1 MKKLLNFKNIAIAAL
16 IIYVLLQWFN
26 PGGVMPGGRTIRRT
40 IKIDGKKYEV
50 LKHTIDTIEVEKVK
64 VVTKKGEDIVH
75 EVIDVDTLVL
85 KELVNVDTAAL
96 LKDYLAKVV
105 YKDTL
110 TLDGGLGTIALTD
123 TITKNRILGRTW
135 DAKVKERI
143 IKEELIVKEPA
154 KAQLYYGLNAG
165 FNKEDYVSAVGGG
178 LILKTKKDKLYQFNL
193 GVNNRTT
200 DGTNGGFSPYVGFG
214 TYWKIKVKK

>member
-1 MKKLLNFKNIAIAAL
+1 MKKLLNLKNIAIAVL
-16 IIYVLLQWFN
+16 VVIVLLEYFN
-26 PGGVMPGGRTIRRT
+26 PGGVMPGKTIR
-40 IKIDGKKYEV
+40 IDGKKYEV
-50 LKHTIDTIEVEKVK
+50 LKHTIDTVEVEKVK
-64 VVTKKGEDIVH
+64 VVTKKGKDIVH

-165 FNKEDYVSAVGGG
+165 FNKTDYVSAVGAGV
-178 LILKTKKDKLYQFNL
+178 ILKTKKDKLYQL
-193 GVNNRTT
+193 GIGVNNRTT
-200 DGTNGGFSPYVGFG
+200 DGTNGAFSPYVGFG

>member
-1 MKKLLNFKNIAIAAL
+1 MKKFVNFKNIAIVAL
-16 IIYVLLQWFN
+16 VIWILLQWFN
-26 PGGVMPGGRTIRRT
+26 PGGVMPGGRTIR
-40 IKIDGKKYEV
+40 IDGKKYEV
-50 LKHTIDTIEVEKVK
+50 LKHTIDTVEVEKVK

-85 KELVNVDTAAL
+85 KELVNVDSAAIL
-96 LKDYLAKVV
+96 RDYLAKVV

-110 TLDGGLGTIALTD
+110 VLDGGLGTIALTD

-154 KAQLYYGLNAG
+154 KTQLYYGLNAG
-165 FNKEDYVSAVGGG
+165 FNKEDYVSAVGAG
-178 LILKTKKDKLYQFNL
+178 LILKTKKDKIYQL
-193 GVNNRTT
+193 GIGVNNRTT
-200 DGTNGGFSPYVGFG
+200 DGTNGAFSPYVGFG

>member
-1 MKKLLNFKNIAIAAL
+1 MKKFLSFKNIAIVAL
-16 IIYVLLQWFN
+16 VIWILLQWFN
-26 PGGVMPGGRTIRRT
+26 PGGVMPGGRTIR
-40 IKIDGKKYEV
+40 IDGKKYEV
-50 LKHTIDTIEVEKVK
+50 IKHTIDTVEVEKVK
-64 VVTKKGEDIVH
+64 VVTKKGKDIVH

-110 TLDGGLGTIALTD
+110 KLDGDLGTIALTD

-135 DAKVKERI
+135 DAKIKERI

-154 KAQLYYGLNAG
+154 KNQVYYGLNAG
-165 FNKEDYVSAVGGG
+165 FNKEDYVSAVGAGV
-178 LILKTKKDKLYQFNL
+178 ILKTKKDKIYQL
-193 GVNNRTT
+193 GIGVNNRTT
-200 DGTNGGFSPYVGFG
+200 DGTNGAFSPYVGFG

>member
-26 PGGVMPGGRTIRRT
+26 PGGVMPGGRTIR
-40 IKIDGKKYEV
+40 IDGKKYEV

-85 KELVNVDTAAL
+85 KELVNVDSAAIL
-96 LKDYLAKVV
+96 RDYLAKVV

-110 TLDGGLGTIALTD
+110 ILDGGLGTIALTD

-143 IKEELIVKEPA
+143 IKEEMIVKEPA
-154 KAQLYYGLNAG
+154 RNQVYYGLNAG
-165 FNKEDYVSAVGGG
+165 FNREDYVSAVGAG
-178 LILKTKKDKLYQFNL
+178 LILKTKKDKIYNL
-193 GVNNRTT
+193 NIGVNNRTV
-200 DGTNGGFSPYVGFG
+200 DGTNGSFSPYVGFG

>member
-1 MKKLLNFKNIAIAAL
+1 MKKYVNFKNIAIVAL
-16 IIYVLLQWFN
+16 VIWILLQWFN
-26 PGGVMPGGRTIRRT
+26 PGGVMPGGRTIR
-40 IKIDGKKYEV
+40 IDGKKYEV
-50 LKHTIDTIEVEKVK
+50 IKHTIDTVEVEKIK
-64 VVTKKGEDIVH
+64 TVTKKGKDIVH

-85 KELVNVDTAAL
+85 KEMVNVDSAAI
-96 LKDYLAKVV
+96 LKDYLAKII

-110 TLDGGLGTIALTD
+110 VLDGGLGTIALTD

-154 KAQLYYGLNAG
+154 KTQLYYGLNAG
-165 FNKEDYVSAVGGG
+165 FNKTDYVSAVGAG
-178 LILKTKKDKLYQFNL
+178 LILKTKKDKIYNFNI

-200 DGTNGGFSPYVGFG
+200 DGTNGSFSPYVGFG